1 MTEPL
6 TTEEHAAVT
15 AYALAHGE
23 NWKDDLLADWMDG
36 RTQGTLQHLRNSRG
50 PSWLAD
56 YSLADWPKSMFSNE
70 QRGA

>member
-36 RTQGTLQHLRNSRG
+36 RTQGTLQHLRNSRTF
-50 PSWLAD
+50 LARGLFAGR
-56 YSLADWPKSMFSNE
+56 LAQEPVF
-70 QRGA
+70 Q